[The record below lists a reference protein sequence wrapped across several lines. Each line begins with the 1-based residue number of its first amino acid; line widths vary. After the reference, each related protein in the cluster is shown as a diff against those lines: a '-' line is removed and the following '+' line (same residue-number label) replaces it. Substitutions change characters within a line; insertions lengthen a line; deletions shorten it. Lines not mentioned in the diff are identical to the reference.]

1 MKLLNQNEKDL
12 LASLKY
18 RMMRTD
24 HAGRVALIRDER
36 FVNVILKLIEWGFP
50 IDQGEKVPPAASQE
64 VDLAEKR
71 S

>member
-1 MKLLNQNEKDL
+1 MKFLNQNETDL

-50 IDQGEKVPPAASQE
+50 IDHEEIVPPATSQE
-64 VDLAEKR
+64 AAI
-71 S
+71 